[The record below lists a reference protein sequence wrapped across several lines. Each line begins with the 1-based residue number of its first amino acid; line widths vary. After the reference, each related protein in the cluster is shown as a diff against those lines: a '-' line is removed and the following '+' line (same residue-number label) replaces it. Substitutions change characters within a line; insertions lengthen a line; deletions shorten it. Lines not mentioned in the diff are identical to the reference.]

1 MAIGV
6 RDTQGAT
13 GRCGEPRAA
22 KPGMHGL
29 SSSVR
34 ATSPGEKGAV
44 PGYFRLAE
52 LILDAINRRKKVL
65 TELVGER
72 LSTET
77 RALLDELFVQGT
89 ELDGESVPSKTAAY
103 KLTLLKKR
111 SQSTKPSKVKERVS
125 DLDVLAT
132 LYARLQPV
140 LNSISLNH
148 DGIHYY
154 ANSVIKAEIF
164 QVLRR
169 SEEDRYLH
177 VIAFVAHQYYRLQDN
192 LVDGLLSSLQ
202 SFHNSAQR
210 EHKEQCY
217 VRRQQRNQ
225 SLKAL
230 VNCLDEELLG
240 TLAVID
246 GITHDERL
254 TDSEKIERIRTVLNA
269 RDPARRELE
278 EELVELKRGLESDL
292 NEEDYYEILETKSIR
307 LQNRVA
313 PVIKALTFQAE
324 PAATELLVAID
335 HFKHKDGAIDKHA
348 PLDFLDPAERAAVLG
363 ADQRFRV
370 SLYKAL
376 LFRHVQSAIKSGT
389 LNLEHSYKYRA
400 LDDYLIGPD
409 NAGPVKRSNYSSG
422 PGCRTSPILKACST
436 RSMMHCINSTR

>member
-1 MAIGV
+1 MSPETFDADDYNDRTRQRHQLLILKHYGYHDFDAKARFFIV
-6 RDTQGAT
+6 QEINAMVCSQLKPRLIFW
-13 GRCGEPRAA
+13 RCVDLLTR
-22 KPGMHGL
+22 
-29 SSSVR
+29 
-34 ATSPGEKGAV
+34 EKVHV
-44 PGYFRLAE
+44 PGCFRLAE

-65 TELVGER
+65 TELVGKR

-77 RALLDELFVQGT
+77 RALLDELFVQST
-89 ELDGESVPSKTAAY
+89 ELDGESMPSKTAAY
-103 KLTLLKKR
+103 KLTLLKTL

-246 GITHDERL
+246 AITHDERL
-254 TDSEKIERIRTVLNA
+254 TDSEKIERIRRVLDA

-278 EELVELKRGLESDL
+278 EELVELKRGLQSEL
-292 NEEDYYEILETKSIR
+292 NEENYYEILETKSIR

-324 PAATELLVAID
+324 PAATELLAAID
-335 HFKHKDGAIDKHA
+335 HFKHKDGAIDKRV

-363 ADQRFRV
+363 ADQRFRI

-389 LNLEHSYKYRA
+389 LNLEYSYKYRA
-400 LDDYLIGPD
+400 LDD
-409 NAGPVKRSNYSSG
+409 
-422 PGCRTSPILKACST
+422 
-436 RSMMHCINSTR
+436 